1 MRVDYYPVL
10 PTEGLGIKSPGTSP
24 IYPGCPLL
32 SPICGDYYL
41 PQTVSPHIHRLYY
54 DYYS

>member
-41 PQTVSPHIHRLYY
+41 PQKVSPHIHRLYY